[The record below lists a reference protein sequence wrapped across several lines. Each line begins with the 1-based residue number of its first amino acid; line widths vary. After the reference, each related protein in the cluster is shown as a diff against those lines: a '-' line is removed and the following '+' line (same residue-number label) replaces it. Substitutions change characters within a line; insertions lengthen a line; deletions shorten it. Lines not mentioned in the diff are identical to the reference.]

1 MIDQEKFSKKLA
13 SEQEAK
19 SMLRTVVCCGL
30 AIFVTGIVIT
40 VLSMFYIWPRESRDA
55 PKALAGSWYN
65 GKQIIPSE
73 ELISNSDWSVVFAG
87 ESVDELAPKSM
98 KLKNNSVDSVLA
110 QSLSAT
116 VYLDQGKERPL
127 TLDYL
132 KVPTEMSAD
141 EMYVIE
147 FNCIAYNHMQP
158 IDRSTTR
165 YYVAPLRLTR
175 GEDSAITFALFDP
188 DEQCF
193 HQICIPFRA
202 AENIELRYAFDMEF
216 EEQTYGQVYRLFVE
230 VEKPAE
236 GQKRGKGASGYSG
249 PIVAQAAE

>member
-116 VYLDQGKERPL
+116 SIRAR
-127 TLDYL
+127 
-132 KVPTEMSAD
+132 SA
-141 EMYVIE
+141 
-147 FNCIAYNHMQP
+147 H
-158 IDRSTTR
+158 
-165 YYVAPLRLTR
+165 
-175 GEDSAITFALFDP
+175 
-188 DEQCF
+188 
-193 HQICIPFRA
+193 
-202 AENIELRYAFDMEF
+202 
-216 EEQTYGQVYRLFVE
+216 
-230 VEKPAE
+230 
-236 GQKRGKGASGYSG
+236 
-249 PIVAQAAE
+249 